1 MSLIASTAPVLGDV
15 NWDHMNGWSA
25 GGWLLM
31 VAFWALIF
39 VGVFW
44 LIRAAAGPDRESP
57 HDASEI
63 LERRLAQGEI
73 STEEYRERSAAL
85 AHSTPKATNP

>member
-1 MSLIASTAPVLGDV
+1 MNPIAGIAQLADV
-15 NWDHMNGWSA
+15 TWNHMNDWSV

-31 VAFWALIF
+31 VAFWALII
-39 VGVFW
+39 VGIFW
-44 LIRAAAGPDRESP
+44 LIRAAAGPDRES
-57 HDASEI
+57 HQDASEI

-85 AHSTPKATNP
+85 GPSTSKATNP